1 MAIFNQARLVYWLR
15 AQSST
20 YVKLCLVTCGGS
32 MDDCGREKESRP
44 WRSFHLMLQG
54 LNCHFK
60 AGILILSSKQS
71 LAILSC
77 VDHFRKH
84 ANLAAKNSCLLNKS

>member
-44 WRSFHLMLQG
+44 
-54 LNCHFK
+54 
-60 AGILILSSKQS
+60 
-71 LAILSC
+71 
-77 VDHFRKH
+77 
-84 ANLAAKNSCLLNKS
+84 

>member
-32 MDDCGREKESRP
+32 VDGCGRKREPRP
-44 WRSFHLMLQG
+44 RRSFHLTLQG
-54 LNCHFK
+54 LNGHFK

-84 ANLAAKNSCLLNKS
+84 ANLSAKNSSLLAKS